1 MDFLQNN
8 RSCPNTSG
16 NLVYLTKVFY
26 DNTEN
31 SSPILTNLLTTPN
44 VFTQHLTVG
53 NDICDEDDRDRD
65 RNRDRDRDR
74 DRNHGCGCDMKC
86 DCDHDRDRD
95 RNRERDRERNRNRD
109 RNRDCDCCCN
119 LSLSPNTTFDIT
131 NAFAIVHSFTLAGT
145 APLTPEDIT
154 VDGLPITALSSSGGQ
169 FMGDLSGI
177 MAEITKCPCV
187 SPCANVCP
195 GNFVLISARGPWNL
209 RATIVLEGTLFE
221 NGVTCQFR
229 VCFTTAEGVSLPITG
244 PAAFAFC
251 GVDIPCQIAGIAP
264 SLLFDF
270 DACAAILNPMLEV
283 TRTNNGFGLALRGSL
298 VVTPEADLKVIRSSL
313 FRINADEVEKECD
326 DVGQCSPCNPHEA
339 DCFEPGDNCCCGQKR
354 PRPGSINAACQ
365 CCDTNGFTF

>member
-119 LSLSPNTTFDIT
+119 LPYLQ
-131 NAFAIVHSFTLAGT
+131 TLL
-145 APLTPEDIT
+145 LT
-154 VDGLPITALSSSGGQ
+154 
-169 FMGDLSGI
+169 
-177 MAEITKCPCV
+177 
-187 SPCANVCP
+187 
-195 GNFVLISARGPWNL
+195 
-209 RATIVLEGTLFE
+209 
-221 NGVTCQFR
+221 
-229 VCFTTAEGVSLPITG
+229 
-244 PAAFAFC
+244 
-251 GVDIPCQIAGIAP
+251 
-264 SLLFDF
+264 
-270 DACAAILNPMLEV
+270 
-283 TRTNNGFGLALRGSL
+283 
-298 VVTPEADLKVIRSSL
+298 
-313 FRINADEVEKECD
+313 
-326 DVGQCSPCNPHEA
+326 
-339 DCFEPGDNCCCGQKR
+339 
-354 PRPGSINAACQ
+354 
-365 CCDTNGFTF
+365 